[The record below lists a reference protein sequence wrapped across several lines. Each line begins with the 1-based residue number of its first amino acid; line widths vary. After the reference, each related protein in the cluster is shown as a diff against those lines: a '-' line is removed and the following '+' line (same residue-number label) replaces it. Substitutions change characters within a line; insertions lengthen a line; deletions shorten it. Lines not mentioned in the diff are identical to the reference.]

1 MRGKIIKGVGGFYTV
16 LTEENHRVTGGIK
29 GIFRNQ
35 NIVPMVG
42 DNVIVQK
49 EKDGSFVIAQIL
61 ERKNALLRPAVANV
75 TQMIIVAACTRP
87 KPNLMMLDKLIASYE
102 QIGLKI
108 IMCFNKVDIA
118 KKADVEHLKQ
128 IYGKTSY
135 ELFFV
140 SAKEAKLG
148 GLKKHLYHETTVL
161 AGPSGA
167 GKSTLLNAIHPAFFL
182 RTGKVS
188 EKIGRGRH
196 TTRHVELL
204 CLDETSY
211 IVDTPGFTN
220 IDLTDMEIEKVDEL
234 FVEFRPYLGKC
245 KFTSCA
251 HDSEPECAVK
261 EALQEGKI
269 SGSRYRNYLVIK
281 DEIDE
286 KLRKNWR

>member
-1 MRGKIIKGVGGFYTV
+1 MQF
-16 LTEENHRVTGGIK
+16 
-29 GIFRNQ
+29 
-35 NIVPMVG
+35 
-42 DNVIVQK
+42 
-49 EKDGSFVIAQIL
+49 IL
-61 ERKNALLRPAVANV
+61 R
-75 TQMIIVAACTRP
+75 
-87 KPNLMMLDKLIASYE
+87 
-102 QIGLKI
+102 
-108 IMCFNKVDIA
+108 
-118 KKADVEHLKQ
+118 
-128 IYGKTSY
+128 
-135 ELFFV
+135 
-140 SAKEAKLG
+140 
-148 GLKKHLYHETTVL
+148 
-161 AGPSGA
+161 
-167 GKSTLLNAIHPAFFL
+167 FFL

-245 KFTSCA
+245 KFTSCV

-269 SGSRYRNYLVIK
+269 SESRYQNYLVIK